1 MIKFKNLIENLK
13 TDKKMIVMLI
23 LGAVGIVLIL
33 LSEFTSAKPKEKT
46 AENENNS
53 FYEYESEIETRLS
66 SIITQ
71 INGVGRVNVMVTL
84 KSGEENNYAYNE
96 TYQNKNGEQSNDRKE
111 ESEYVVIDGE
121 RGDECVLLRT
131 DFPQVQGVVVVC
143 DGGDNNTVKNDVTNA
158 VSALLDINTNNI
170 SVLKMKNSEE

>member
-1 MIKFKNLIENLK
+1 MIKFENFIEKLK
-13 TDKKMIVMLI
+13 ADKKMIAMLI
-23 LGAVGIVLIL
+23 LGAAGVVLIL

-46 AENENNS
+46 AESDNSS

-84 KSGEENNYAYNE
+84 KSGEENKYAYNE
-96 TYQNKNGEQSNDRKE
+96 TYQTKNGEQSDERKG